1 MQTALIVG
9 ASRGIGQQFVQRYA
23 AAGWTVHA
31 TVRGE
36 LPAATDQ
43 IIYHNL
49 EVTDDASLA
58 ALATT
63 LADVAL
69 DLLVVNAGV
78 IGNRDM
84 TAEKVDR
91 ALWLE
96 TLAINTVAPLA
107 IAGAFLPNLK
117 RTDGKL
123 IAISSRLG
131 SIGFNTIGG
140 QYIYRSSKAGL
151 NAVWRS
157 LAIDTR
163 SEKITCVVLHPGW
176 VRTDMG
182 GQGADITVDESVNG
196 MSALIDRLTFADSGK
211 FFDYR
216 GQELPW

>member
-1 MQTALIVG
+1 MV
-9 ASRGIGQQFVQRYA
+9 
-23 AAGWTVHA
+23 
-31 TVRGE
+31 
-36 LPAATDQ
+36 ATDD
-43 IIYHNL
+43 L
-49 EVTDDASLA
+49 EA
-58 ALATT
+58 AEGLFVGQAVEQ
-63 LADVAL
+63 A
-69 DLLVVNAGV
+69 VNAGV

-84 TAEKVDR
+84 LPEKVDR

-117 RTDGKL
+117 PTGGKL

-157 LAIDTR
+157 LAIDTKA
-163 SEKITCVVLHPGW
+163 EKITCVVLHPGW

-182 GQGADITVDESVNG
+182 GQGADISVEESVNG
-196 MSALIDRLTFADSGK
+196 MSALIDRLTFAESGK